1 MAGNSFGTLFKIHTF
16 GESHGEAIG
25 VVIDG
30 CPAGL
35 NIDMDFLQSEL
46 DRRKPGQSNITSPR
60 KESDEAKII
69 SGVFNGQTMGTPIC
83 IMIANENPKEKD
95 YILWFFILLPQ
106 QVQSYILFSEY
117 HVLFFLPWH

>member
-46 DRRKPGQSNITSPR
+46 DRRKPGQSHITSPR

-95 YILWFFILLPQ
+95 YTYL
-106 QVQSYILFSEY
+106 
-117 HVLFFLPWH
+117 